1 METKNS
7 VLEGFLETL
16 DELSPEELDQ
26 VEKRLVSAR
35 DKKNGNA
42 LISPSPQAP
51 RDIFAISFSDYLAMS
66 KEERDELQI
75 AAYRKY
81 AKWIEQELGR
91 HDARWILV
99 CGGQVVESG
108 PTLRNY
114 PRAQRVRMV
123 GEQYGLMPY
132 VFVRGPVIEELN

>member
-7 VLEGFLETL
+7 LLDEFLETV
-16 DELSPEELDQ
+16 DELSPEELER
-26 VEKRLVSAR
+26 VEKRLTAAR

-42 LISPSPQAP
+42 PISPSPQAP

-66 KEERDELQI
+66 KEERDDLQI
-75 AAYRKY
+75 SAYRKY

-99 CGGQVVESG
+99 CGGKVVE
-108 PTLRNY
+108 
-114 PRAQRVRMV
+114 
-123 GEQYGLMPY
+123 
-132 VFVRGPVIEELN
+132 